1 MTMQATGTMA
11 ALRADETFAAWLD
24 ELERVGTP
32 PESIALPDGA
42 ELDDALET
50 LAIPAEDRPDLL
62 AQRERIDADPELRRL
77 LERSVGFLLK
87 HMDSAAK
94 LPGFPALPDGLGDV
108 ARYFYAW
115 VYVAMLP
122 HTRAL
127 YRTRGI
133 PDDVLNATMA
143 DVGRQFAIYRARHET
158 GGMVNQDWLMQH
170 ARGVIYQLGRL
181 QFARAQLGGST
192 SRGMQA
198 AGIACEQGEP
208 ALGVHIPGY
217 LGPFP
222 PEACDDA
229 FDRARAFF
237 ARHYPAERYRFA
249 TCHSWLLDPQLADYL
264 PPTSNI
270 IRFQQRF
277 RSAYTPDYGD
287 RGTLEFVFRTPDRPL
302 DELPQRTTLERAVVK
317 HIRDGKH
324 WRGGA
329 GWLTFDPPIG
339 KEYAR

>member
-1 MTMQATGTMA
+1 MTTQATGTMA
-11 ALRADETFAAWLD
+11 ALRANEAFAPWLD
-24 ELERVGTP
+24 ELEQVEPP
-32 PESIALPDGA
+32 PEPVRLPEGP
-42 ELDDALET
+42 ELDDALDT
-50 LAIPAEDRPDLL
+50 MAIPEEDRPAML
-62 AQRERIDADPELRRL
+62 AQRAHIEADPDLWWL
-77 LERSVGFLLK
+77 LERSVSFLLR
-87 HMDSAAK
+87 HMDSPAK
-94 LPGFPALPDGLGDV
+94 VPDFPALPGDLGEV
-108 ARYFYAW
+108 ARFFHAW

-133 PDDVLNATMA
+133 PDDVLAATMA
-143 DVGRQFAIYRARHET
+143 DVGRHFTIHRARHET
-158 GGMVNQDWLMQH
+158 GGMAGQDWLMQH

-222 PEACDDA
+222 PEACDA
-229 FDRARAFF
+229 SFAQARAFF
-237 ARHYPAERYRFA
+237 TRHYPAERYRFA

-270 IRFQQRF
+270 IQFQQRF

-287 RGTLEFVFRTPDRPL
+287 RGTLDFVFRGPDRPL

-317 HIRDGKH
+317 HLRDGKH
-324 WRGGA
+324 WHGGA
-329 GWLTFDPPIG
+329 GWLSFDPPLG
-339 KEYAR
+339 KEHVR